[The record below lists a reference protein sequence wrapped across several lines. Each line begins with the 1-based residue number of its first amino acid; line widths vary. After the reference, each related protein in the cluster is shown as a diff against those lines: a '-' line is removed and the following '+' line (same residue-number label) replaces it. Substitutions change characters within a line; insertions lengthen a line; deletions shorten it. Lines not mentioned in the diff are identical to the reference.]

1 MGAYGQI
8 MAPVADHPDRIAACS
23 QRDKDGEPACEME
36 HEVSRTLVG
45 TLPAGTR
52 IAFCRPGGEGR
63 RTGRIVSQPAEFCYR
78 VAADDGKGDHH
89 LDTGLVA
96 VLWASHDVAV
106 LGKTKIET
114 KPEPETEGK
123 SMTKHTTGPNRTDD
137 HWREFVGRVI
147 DLVDNHGRLLKEALA
162 EANKELG
169 CKHTP
174 TSYRSAAKRLAM
186 AATTTRGELV
196 SRARRRPKKGKGS
209 GRSGPSGDSGPSGA
223 GAAGTEDAELVLGA
237 PRGEDIAKL
246 ARQIVAGV
254 ESEIQG
260 GSVALPE
267 DLVADLAKGM
277 PMDAELRRRVERHAC
292 HLMAAY
298 MRGRES
304 RPADVGVLPPTG
316 TEPDGPVYMISQTIG
331 LLMGRAKPYLDA
343 VATLQQTRTELLEA
357 GE

>member
-196 SRARRRPKKGKGS
+196 SRARRRPKKGKTAVADAPSEEAALES
-209 GRSGPSGDSGPSGA
+209 G
-223 GAAGTEDAELVLGA
+223 V
-237 PRGEDIAKL
+237 PRGPAPATGNIGKQ
-246 ARQIVAGV
+246 ARQFAATV
-254 ESEIQG
+254 ESEIRAG
-260 GSVALPE
+260 TLTDPVE
-267 DLVADLAKGM
+267 ERI
-277 PMDAELRRRVERHAC
+277 AELARAGGIRGDVSLRAS
-292 HLMAAY
+292 HLVAAY

-316 TEPDGPVYMISQTIG
+316 AEPDGPVYMISQTID
-331 LLMGRAKPYLDA
+331 LLMGRVTPYLDA
-343 VATLQQTRTELLEA
+343 VATLQRTRAELLEA